1 MLTII
6 DERDSGKA
14 EKLLA
19 AARQNNAFI
28 ITQNKRAFQV
38 KAHNLGYDDIT
49 IVDYDDLQLDNY
61 PIALP
66 ALVHN
71 GDKMLHWLLSKYFL
85 IDALGF
91 SATKEN

>member
-19 AARQNNAFI
+19 AARRYNAFI

-71 GDKMLHWLLSKYFL
+71 GDKMLRWLLNKYFL
-85 IDALGF
+85 IEALGF
-91 SATKEN
+91 SATKED

>member
-1 MLTII
+1 MFTII

-19 AARQNNAFI
+19 TARENNAFI

-66 ALVHN
+66 TLVHN
-71 GDKMLHWLLSKYFL
+71 GDKMLYWLLNKYFL
-85 IDALGF
+85 IDVLGF
-91 SATKEN
+91 SATKEE